1 MFQYWKTIEPFYC
14 HQWYISNGNQ
24 QWNYNSIS
32 HLYISRLRDVF
43 NCLGIFADIWDLASF
58 DTPPPLF
65 FWGGRNVL
73 TIFLEIVWP
82 LFDRVTTIE
91 YWPSGSR
98 RRVSPSF
105 SSATSKA
112 LLRLYR
118 ALDFCSFS
126 YWIKSGLKSNTE
138 KNFRMFCSFH
148 ILLYIVQL
156 VSIWQCAQ
164 MNS

>member
-1 MFQYWKTIEPFYC
+1 MEINNEITIQLATYTSLDLEMFLIVLGYLLTFEIWQVLIPPSPF
-14 HQWYISNGNQ
+14 
-24 QWNYNSIS
+24 
-32 HLYISRLRDVF
+32 
-43 NCLGIFADIWDLASF
+43 
-58 DTPPPLF
+58 F
-65 FWGGRNVL
+65 FGGGGGNVL

-118 ALDFCSFS
+118 ALDFCSLS
-126 YWIKSGLKSNTE
+126 YWIKSGLKSNTR
-138 KNFRMFCSFH
+138 KHFRMFNSILCFITCCSAGKLDKW
-148 ILLYIVQL
+148 ILKINFEKKQRKQ
-156 VSIWQCAQ
+156 SR
-164 MNS
+164 MNF

>member
-32 HLYISRLRDVF
+32 HLYISRLENVF
-43 NCLGIFADIWDLASF
+43 YCLGIFAVIWDLASF
-58 DTPPPLF
+58 DIPSPLF
-65 FWGGRNVL
+65 FLGGGGALSWRYFWRL
-73 TIFLEIVWP
+73 FDP
-82 LFDRVTTIE
+82 FFDRVTTIE

-118 ALDFCSFS
+118 ALDFCSLS
-126 YWIKSGLKSNTE
+126 YWIKSGLK
-138 KNFRMFCSFH
+138 
-148 ILLYIVQL
+148 
-156 VSIWQCAQ
+156 
-164 MNS
+164 